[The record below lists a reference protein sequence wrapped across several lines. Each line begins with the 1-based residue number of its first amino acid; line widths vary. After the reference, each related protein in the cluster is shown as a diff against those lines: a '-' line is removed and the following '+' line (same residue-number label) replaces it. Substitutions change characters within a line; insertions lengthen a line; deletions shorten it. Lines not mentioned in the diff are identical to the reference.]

1 MNEVPNRA
9 NIFKRKV
16 DYSRVHFNDEQ
27 GRPKTMGEA
36 YPSKVPA
43 PRTAMEALGIV
54 GEGNMGANIPSDTP
68 RRSRQVVYKSHLK

>member
-9 NIFKRKV
+9 NIFSRKV

-27 GRPKTMGEA
+27 GRPKTMDEA
-36 YPSKVPA
+36 YPPSQPA

-54 GEGNMGANIPSDTP
+54 GEGNMGANVPM
-68 RRSRQVVYKSHLK
+68 SRKGAPKKIRKGRAK